1 MTNYLGKSLGEALG
15 RARRYALSVSIP
27 ETKEAG
33 WAWDPR
39 RVALVAVDRLGAHCV
54 DWDAFYWEAAASP

>member
-1 MTNYLGKSLGEALG
+1 MAKYLSKSLGEALG

-27 ETKEAG
+27 EIKEAG

-39 RVALVAVDRLGAHCV
+39 RVALVAVDRLGARYV
-54 DWDAFYWEAAASP
+54 NWDAVYWEATASP